1 MSYEQL
7 KNYISLIPYE
17 KKEELKQNFY
27 KEKIEEAI
35 YKKTNGN
42 IFIWKDLPEE
52 VVELILTFKFCI
64 DIVWVPHLLKH
75 NDFTKKSME
84 QWLFTE
90 YDFRI
95 CPTLDRENWA
105 NLWTLIINGKDFED
119 KYFNGYSISDDF
131 KSYYEVKMCDKG
143 GALSL
148 TDYLEYR
155 QEEKKEQKLKIQK
168 KKQENIDSLNKFNV
182 GDIITSRHY
191 NEGKDQIKRNI
202 GGTHSFNPHQFLR
215 IASET
220 KTQYRLEIYTKYVNN
235 VVRSKDGITHN
246 RSRDIWDAD
255 IKRLYL
261 DETGEWIK
269 FKNYT
274 KERVSTYWYA
284 VNPDL
289 IKYRPI
295 KEILDEKYI
304 PDKDL
309 SY

>member
-17 KKEELKQNFY
+17 KKEELKRNFY

-35 YKKTNGN
+35 IKKTNGN

-52 VVELILTFKFCI
+52 VVELIMKYKLCI

-75 NDFTKKSME
+75 NDFTITSMKS
-84 QWLFTE
+84 WLFNE

-105 NLWTLIINGKDFED
+105 NLWTLIINEKEFEEE
-119 KYFNGYSISDDF
+119 YFDGHSIHGDF
-131 KSYYEVKMCDKG
+131 KNYYKIKMCDKG
-143 GALSL
+143 GTLSL

-182 GDIITSRHY
+182 GDIITSKHY
-191 NEGKDQIKRNI
+191 NEGKRTRYDV
-202 GGTHSFNPHQFLR
+202 GTTHTFNPYQFLR

-220 KTQYRLEIYTKYVNN
+220 KTQYRLEIYTKYVDS
-235 VVRSKDGITHN
+235 VTRSKYGITHN
-246 RSRDIWDAD
+246 RSRDVFDPD
-255 IKRLYL
+255 IKRLNL

-269 FKNYT
+269 FKNYR
-274 KERVSTYWYA
+274 KNKVSTDWYA
-284 VNPDL
+284 VEPHL
-289 IKYRPI
+289 IKYKPM
-295 KEILDEKYI
+295 KEISDEKYI
-304 PDKDL
+304 KDEHL